1 MFRDAERQDA
11 FENDDPTP
19 SMQILARQSAD
30 SWRAERIRRNRA
42 DYYRRWSARYQGAL
56 ANSPLYGPHR
66 R

>member
-11 FENDDPTP
+11 LENDDPTP

-30 SWRAERIRRNRA
+30 SWRAEFVRRNKA
-42 DYYRRWSARYQGAL
+42 DYYRQWTDKMRVAL
-56 ANSPLYGPHR
+56 ANSPVYGPYR